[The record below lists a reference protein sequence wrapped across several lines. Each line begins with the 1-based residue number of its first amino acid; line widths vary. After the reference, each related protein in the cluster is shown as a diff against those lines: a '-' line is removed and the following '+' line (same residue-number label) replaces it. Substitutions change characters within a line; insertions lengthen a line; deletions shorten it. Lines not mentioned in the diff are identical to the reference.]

1 LLDFLGGGAR
11 GARGGGGA
19 GFRSGAGVDLLR
31 RAGCVEPAPSSVI
44 VALSSITNMHVK
56 NLGLGQP
63 LAPGI
68 NLMSS

>member
-1 LLDFLGGGAR
+1 MLDFLGGGAR

-19 GFRSGAGVDLLR
+19 GFRSGAGVDLVR
-31 RAGCVEPAPSSVI
+31 QAGCVEPAPSLVV
-44 VALSSITNMHVK
+44 VASSLTTNMRVK

>member
-31 RAGCVEPAPSSVI
+31 RAGCVEPAPSSVVVT
-44 VALSSITNMHVK
+44 VASSSITNMHVK

-63 LAPGI
+63 LAPT
-68 NLMSS
+68 